1 MRVND
6 PGFVTTLLN
15 ISVVKQVAQNFSQPK
30 DIKLESTGIS
40 DVSQNKERQFE
51 HGDNRNNN
59 KTAFFFSINPFRMQR
74 WKID

>member
-59 KTAFFFSINPFRMQR
+59 KTAFFFFN
-74 WKID
+74 